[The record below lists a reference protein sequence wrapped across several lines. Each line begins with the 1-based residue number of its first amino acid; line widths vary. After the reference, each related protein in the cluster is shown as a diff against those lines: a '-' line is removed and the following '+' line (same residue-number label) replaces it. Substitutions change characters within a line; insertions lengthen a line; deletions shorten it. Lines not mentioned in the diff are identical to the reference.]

1 MMSDARY
8 NEIVS
13 FQNAMG
19 QNDFKLAKNIMLNA
33 KHVSGKQLLTWEWQ
47 LLDRQTDLDLLNL
60 SKIIIESDYPIG
72 LLYIYFENCLDRNDI
87 NLYDKIFRKINFSK
101 YDDDSSVYFRVMRN
115 YMLGNQS
122 DKEDKKIARLLHTKK
137 KSLFIVY
144 LNE

>member
-72 LLYIYFENCLDRNDI
+72 LLYIYFEKCLDRNDI